1 MNILIT
7 GGSGL
12 VGKYLAKELRAG
24 KHEVRILS
32 RSKSQKPNEFY
43 WNIEEKIIDE
53 KAFENLDCIIHLA
66 GATVSK
72 KWTDSYKKELYSSRI
87 DAADLLL
94 DYCKRKEIHLKS
106 FISASGI
113 NYYGTFT
120 SDKIL
125 DENSGILHHDFLAD
139 LSVKWEDV
147 AEQFKEISDRVV
159 CLRTAVVLAKDGG
172 AFEPLKKLT
181 DLNIGSAVG
190 SGNQWMNWIHIEDL
204 VNMYIFA
211 VENSDLKGSFNA
223 VADEVPTNSDFMKT
237 LAKTSHKFFLPINV
251 PGFVLKLIF
260 GEMSEIIL
268 TGTRASNE
276 KIKSKGFDFKYSDLK
291 KAFENLL
298 EK

>member
-12 VGKYLAKELRAG
+12 VGKYLAKELRAR

-32 RSKSQKPNEFY
+32 RSKSEKPYEYY
-43 WNIEEKIIDE
+43 WNLEEKIIDE
-53 KAFENLDCIIHLA
+53 KALENLDSIIHLA

-72 KWTDSYKKELYSSRI
+72 NWTNAYKKELYSSRI
-87 DAADLLL
+87 DAANLLL

-125 DENSGILHHDFLAD
+125 NENSGILHKDFLAD
-139 LSVKWEDV
+139 LSVEWEKS
-147 AEQFKEISDRVV
+147 AQQFQQISDRVV
-159 CLRTAVVLAKDGG
+159 CLRTAVVLAKNGG

-181 DLNIGSAVG
+181 NLNLASAVG

-204 VNMYIFA
+204 VNMYIYA
-211 VENSDLKGSFNA
+211 VENSELKGSYNA
-223 VADEVPTNSDFMKT
+223 VAEEVPTNSDFMKT
-237 LAKTSHKFFLPINV
+237 LAKVSNNFFLPINV
-251 PGFVLKLIF
+251 PGFVLKTVF
-260 GEMSEIIL
+260 GEMSEILL
-268 TGTRASNE
+268 TGTRASNK
-276 KIKSKGFDFKYSDLK
+276 KIKSEGFDFKYSEMK
-291 KAFENLL
+291 TAFESLL
-298 EK
+298 N